1 MGHAK
6 NLPKLGSATDLLL
19 PVSVPEL
26 EIKEEADTH
35 LQVLY
40 TASFKEL
47 ASKNVN
53 YDMIIWLSISL
64 LLVLAWGI
72 GIIMLLYL
80 PFRRYVLWKDIGS
93 RKLYVMPKEIVYK
106 VTRPSYIPFWG
117 ETKIEKHIPLSMVID
132 IIIEQG
138 CLQSMYGL
146 HTFRVESIAHGK
158 AAPVDELRVQGV
170 HNPRHLRKVI
180 VTQASKSIQ
189 DGRAWNPNRQITGGE
204 SMCRM
209 ESLTLGPAVLN
220 SPSKGWKTMNSPR
233 HVSVEPR
240 GVATSDLMLHKLEEV
255 SKTVRKLE
263 FLVEKNQG
271 QLPTSS
277 CLENV

>member
-6 NLPKLGSATDLLL
+6 NLPKVGSAKDLLL
-19 PVSVPEL
+19 PDSVSEL
-26 EIKEEADTH
+26 EIDEEVDTH

-40 TASFKEL
+40 TASFEEL

-53 YDMIIWLSISL
+53 YDTIIWLSISL
-64 LLVLAWGI
+64 LLVIAWGI
-72 GIIMLLYL
+72 GIIMFLYL
-80 PFRRYVLWKDIGS
+80 PFKRYVLQKDIGS
-93 RKLYVMPKEIVYK
+93 RKLYVTSKEIVYK
-106 VTRPSYIPFWG
+106 VTRPSYMPFWG

-170 HNPRHLRKVI
+170 HNPRLLRKVI
-180 VTQASKSIQ
+180 VTQASKSIH
-189 DGRAWNPNRQITGGE
+189 DVKTWNSNLQISGGE
-204 SMCRM
+204 SMFRM

-220 SPSKGWKTMNSPR
+220 SPSKGWKTMNSPH
-233 HVSVEPR
+233 HVSVETR

-255 SKTVRKLE
+255 SKSVRKLE
-263 FLVEKNQG
+263 FLVEKNQV
-271 QLPTSS
+271 QLPGSS
-277 CLENV
+277 CVENA

>member
-1 MGHAK
+1 MGNAK
-6 NLPKLGSATDLLL
+6 NLPKLGSAKDLLL
-19 PVSVPEL
+19 PDSVSEL
-26 EIKEEADTH
+26 EIGEEGDTP

-40 TASFKEL
+40 TASFEEL

-80 PFRRYVLWKDIGS
+80 PFRRYVLQKDIGS
-93 RKLYVMPKEIVYK
+93 RKLYVTSKEIVYK
-106 VTRPSYIPFWG
+106 VARPSYIPFLG
-117 ETKIEKHIPLSMVID
+117 ETKIVKHIPLSMVID

-146 HTFRVESIAHGK
+146 RTFRVESIAHGK

-170 HNPRHLRKVI
+170 HNHELLRKVI

-189 DGRAWNPNRQITGGE
+189 DGRAWNPNLQITGGE
-204 SMCRM
+204 SMIRM

-220 SPSKGWKTMNSPR
+220 SPSKGRKTMNSPL
-233 HVSVEPR
+233 HVPVEPR
-240 GVATSDLMLHKLEEV
+240 GVVTSDLMLHKLEEV
-255 SKTVRKLE
+255 SKSVRKLE
-263 FLVEKNQG
+263 FLVEKNQV

-277 CLENV
+277 SLKNF

>member
-6 NLPKLGSATDLLL
+6 NLPKVGSAKDLLL
-19 PVSVPEL
+19 SDSVSEL
-26 EIKEEADTH
+26 EIDEEVDTH

-40 TASFKEL
+40 TASFEEL

-53 YDMIIWLSISL
+53 YDTIIWLSISL
-64 LLVLAWGI
+64 LLVIACGI

-80 PFRRYVLWKDIGS
+80 PFRRYVLQKDIGS
-93 RKLYVMPKEIVYK
+93 RKLYVMSKEIVYK
-106 VTRPSYIPFWG
+106 ITRPSYMPFWG
-117 ETKIEKHIPLSMVID
+117 ETKIEKHIPLSTVID

-170 HNPRHLRKVI
+170 HNPRLLRKVI
-180 VTQASKSIQ
+180 VTQASKSIH
-189 DGRAWNPNRQITGGE
+189 DVNTWNSNLQISGGE
-204 SMCRM
+204 STFRM

-220 SPSKGWKTMNSPR
+220 SPSKGWKTMNSPH
-233 HVSVEPR
+233 HVSVETR
-240 GVATSDLMLHKLEEV
+240 GVATTDLMLHKLEEV
-255 SKTVRKLE
+255 SKSVRKLE
-263 FLVEKNQG
+263 FLVEKNQV
-271 QLPTSS
+271 QLPSSS
-277 CLENV
+277 CVENA

>member
-6 NLPKLGSATDLLL
+6 NLPKVGSAKDLLL
-19 PVSVPEL
+19 PDSVSEL
-26 EIKEEADTH
+26 EIDEEVDTH

-40 TASFKEL
+40 TASFEEL

-53 YDMIIWLSISL
+53 YDTIIWLSISL
-64 LLVLAWGI
+64 LLVMAWGI

-80 PFRRYVLWKDIGS
+80 PFRRYVLQKDIGS
-93 RKLYVMPKEIVYK
+93 RKLYVMSKEIVYK
-106 VTRPSYIPFWG
+106 VTRPSYMPFWG
-117 ETKIEKHIPLSMVID
+117 ETKIEKHMPLSMVID

-170 HNPRHLRKVI
+170 HNPRLLRKVI
-180 VTQASKSIQ
+180 VTQASKSIR
-189 DGRAWNPNRQITGGE
+189 DIKTWNSNLQISGGE
-204 SMCRM
+204 SMFRM

-220 SPSKGWKTMNSPR
+220 SPSKGWKTMNSPH
-233 HVSVEPR
+233 HVSVETR

-255 SKTVRKLE
+255 SKSVRKLE
-263 FLVEKNQG
+263 FLVEKNQV
-271 QLPTSS
+271 QLPSSS
-277 CLENV
+277 CIENA